1 MKHKRGL
8 KSILTTLSSF
18 KFFLRNSEMKTN
30 FSDLSTL
37 NLDCFSM
44 GASPVAF
51 SSTTTFSGGA
61 GESISQVCVKIFARA
76 LLPLPLLLSC
86 PLFHFPLLTNQKV
99 GPSGSGK
106 STISDLILRFYDPEE
121 GSIAIGGK
129 DIRQVNVH
137 ELRSKIAVVQQE
149 PFLFSGTIGDNIR
162 YGNPQADQAALEKA
176 AREAFAHDF
185 ISQFPNG
192 YNEQIGSGGRQL
204 SGGQKQRIAIARAI
218 LKRPEILIMD
228 EATSALDTES
238 EFHLQK
244 SLAELIK
251 KHNMTVLVIAH
262 RMSTIKDADKI
273 YVLQRGRVREEGSHS
288 ELLARNG
295 VYAELFRLSG
305 SHKS

>member
-1 MKHKRGL
+1 M
-8 KSILTTLSSF
+8 
-18 KFFLRNSEMKTN
+18 
-30 FSDLSTL
+30 
-37 NLDCFSM
+37 
-44 GASPVAF
+44 
-51 SSTTTFSGGA
+51 
-61 GESISQVCVKIFARA
+61 
-76 LLPLPLLLSC
+76 
-86 PLFHFPLLTNQKV
+86 TNQKV